1 MFPDVKTYY
10 NDTRFDY
17 RTIWNHPEN
26 VAMHFGY
33 YDEHAD
39 KHRAALNNMNR
50 ALADLAE
57 VKSGER
63 VLDAGCGM
71 GSACFWLEENRQVHV
86 TGISIVASHLEDC
99 RKNARKRNSKNTEF
113 LEADFCALP
122 FPDASF
128 DVVWACESQC
138 HADRKLD
145 FYQEAFRVL
154 KPGGRLVVAD
164 YMRTSRPVS
173 PLGES
178 LLEGWLRAWAIPDLD
193 TREEHADYLQ
203 SVGFQSF
210 EIKDITKNVRTSL
223 RNLHDLCRKWLP
235 IGKVLL
241 FFRIV
246 NKVRLQNVRACI
258 RQYEALQEGAWFY
271 VTVLGRK

>member
-1 MFPDVKTYY
+1 MDVKTYY
-10 NDTRFDY
+10 DDTRFDY
-17 RTIWNHPEN
+17 RVIWNHPEN

-57 VKSGER
+57 VQAGDR

-71 GSACFWLEENRQVHV
+71 GSACFWLEENRQAHV

-99 RKNARKRNSKNTEF
+99 RKNARKRNSTLTTF
-113 LEADFCALP
+113 IEADFCNTP

-138 HADRKLD
+138 HADNKAD
-145 FYQEAFRVL
+145 FYKEMYRVL
-154 KPGGRLVVAD
+154 RPGGRLVVAD
-164 YMRTSRPVS
+164 YMRVSRPVS
-173 PLGES
+173 ALGES
-178 LLEGWLRAWAIPDLD
+178 LLKDWLRPWAIPDLD
-193 TREEHADYLQ
+193 TREEHAQYLQ

-210 EIKDITKNVRTSL
+210 EIKDITPNVRTSL

-241 FFRIV
+241 FLRIV
-246 NKVRLQNVRACI
+246 NKVRLENVRACI

-271 VTVLGRK
+271 VMILGRK